1 MFALAERIQ
10 FTNSKSFQ
18 WTQRT
23 DFQQQISCNLLKQC
37 FLDVESCFSTCLS
50 EQNRRKTVKNTKFEK
65 IFKMPSKMF
74 ALAERIRFNDAKGF
88 QWTQR
93 TVFQQQIACDLL
105 KQLFFRPRKLL

>member
-1 MFALAERIQ
+1 MASKMFALAECIR
-10 FTNSKSFQ
+10 FNDAKGFQ

-23 DFQQQISCNLLKQC
+23 VFQQQIACDLLKQLF
-37 FLDVESCFSTCLS
+37 FLDLESSFSTCFS

-88 QWTQR
+88 QRTQR
-93 TVFQQQIACDLL
+93 
-105 KQLFFRPRKLL
+105 